1 MNPESD
7 PMVNASPGKMIRVGA
22 AKGDLAAEAAEASYG
37 HNGTIYSLLSP
48 SPFPPSTNFRPSWRL
63 SSSEKLE
70 TDSRCFTEIFKNTR
84 NTVERQCGAA
94 S

>member
-7 PMVNASPGKMIRVGA
+7 PIVNASPGKMIRVGA

-48 SPFPPSTNFRPSWRL
+48 FPHLPIYQL
-63 SSSEKLE
+63 SAILAPLLLRE
-70 TDSRCFTEIFKNTR
+70 T
-84 NTVERQCGAA
+84 
-94 S
+94 